1 MCAVRIEWVG
11 VKTVISGQGAG
22 RNRLP
27 ERRRCSSG
35 EVTTAAPAVS
45 TGLSSRK
52 IRTAAAV
59 VWALV
64 GLASALMI
72 ASLVRVILDPQ
83 AAGPQDLN
91 GFEWVAGVTCTAIGG
106 VVAAIHAH
114 NKVAWLLLWIGTISA
129 VSLFIGTYAPTKSAL
144 EWVGQWI
151 WWPEIGLLPVVFLL
165 FPDGRLPSNR
175 WRFSLWISV
184 FGLAVPMLALASA
197 AIVQPGVLFQA
208 EEARLPRAVLLL
220 RVAEVGFLASLL
232 AVLLALIA
240 LVVRFRASSGDE
252 RQQLKWLLVA
262 AVLVPVAGISDAAWG
277 LPVVWLIAVAALP
290 VAVGVAIMKYG
301 LYQIDP
307 LINRSLVYGGLTAAV
322 LGVYVS
328 AVTIV
333 GTVLQNQRIPAP
345 LIAAGTVAVAFQ
357 PVRDRLQRAV
367 NRMMYGERDDPYAVL
382 SRLGQRLEG
391 TAPADDVLP
400 VVVETI
406 ANAFK
411 VPYVAIELRDGEAFA
426 PAAATG
432 KLPENPLFLPLT
444 YQGEQVGRMVVGH
457 RGTNEPFSEVDVR
470 LLADIARQAGVAAHA
485 VRLTADLQR
494 SRERLVT
501 TREEERRRLR
511 RDLHDGLGAALAGVV
526 LQLGAARTLLV
537 RDPNAATQLL
547 DKLRVEVQ
555 DAITDIRRLVYDLRP
570 PQLDELGLVG
580 AIQEL
585 VSRLTESS
593 YAGSPRHHQRLHITV
608 EMPTSLPPLQ
618 AAVEVAAYRIAAE
631 ALTNVVRHAEATSCV
646 LHLACRDMLM
656 LEIRDDGRGF
666 PPDTHR
672 GVGLT
677 SMRERAAE
685 LGGDLRI
692 ESGLDRGTVIHA
704 ELPNR

>member
-1 MCAVRIEWVG
+1 M
-11 VKTVISGQGAG
+11 
-22 RNRLP
+22 
-27 ERRRCSSG
+27 
-35 EVTTAAPAVS
+35 
-45 TGLSSRK
+45 
-52 IRTAAAV
+52 
-59 VWALV
+59 
-64 GLASALMI
+64 
-72 ASLVRVILDPQ
+72 
-83 AAGPQDLN
+83 
-91 GFEWVAGVTCTAIGG
+91 
-106 VVAAIHAH
+106 
-114 NKVAWLLLWIGTISA
+114 
-129 VSLFIGTYAPTKSAL
+129 
-144 EWVGQWI
+144 
-151 WWPEIGLLPVVFLL
+151 
-165 FPDGRLPSNR
+165 
-175 WRFSLWISV
+175 
-184 FGLAVPMLALASA
+184 
-197 AIVQPGVLFQA
+197 
-208 EEARLPRAVLLL
+208 
-220 RVAEVGFLASLL
+220 
-232 AVLLALIA
+232 
-240 LVVRFRASSGDE
+240 
-252 RQQLKWLLVA
+252 
-262 AVLVPVAGISDAAWG
+262 VPVAGLLDAAWG
-277 LPVVWLIAVAALP
+277 LPEAWVIVSALP

-307 LINRSLVYGGLTAAV
+307 IINRSLVYGGLTAVV
-322 LGVYVS
+322 LGVYVG

-333 GTVLQNQRIPAP
+333 GIVLQNHRIPVP
-345 LIAAGTVAVAFQ
+345 LIAAGTVAVVFQ

-382 SRLGQRLEG
+382 SRLGKRLEG
-391 TAPADDVLP
+391 TVPADDVLP

-411 VPYVAIELRDGEAFA
+411 VPYVAIELRDGESYA
-426 PAAATG
+426 PAAAAG
-432 KLPENPLFLPLT
+432 KPRENPLFLPLT

-457 RGTNEPFSEVDVR
+457 RGTHQPFSGVDMR

-526 LQLGAARTLLV
+526 LQMSAARTLLV
-537 RDPNAATQLL
+537 RDPDAAAELL

-570 PQLDELGLVG
+570 PQLDELGLVA

-585 VSRLTESS
+585 VSRLTDSAS
-593 YAGSPRHHQRLHITV
+593 VGSPQRDQRLNMTV
-608 EMPTSLPPLQ
+608 ETPTSLPPLQ

-631 ALTNVVRHAEATSCV
+631 ALTNVVRHAEATNCA
-646 LHLACRDMLM
+646 LHLECRDMLV

-666 PPDTHR
+666 PRDKPR

-692 ESGLDRGTVIHA
+692 ESALDRGTVIHA
-704 ELPNR
+704 ELPVHWR